1 MLLTN
6 IIIILVTLLF
16 SAFFSGMEIAFV
28 SSNKLKIEVDKTKH
42 TLGSSIIS
50 YFIKKSS
57 QFIST
62 MLVGNNIA
70 LVVYGIYMAIIL
82 EPVIL
87 KFTEIPFFVL
97 LIQTIISTLIILVTA
112 EFLPKIIFRLNPN
125 FYLNFFAVPLVI
137 LYFLLLPIAW
147 FILKISNFILK
158 YIFKL
163 KPDKNGKN
171 LLGKID
177 LDYLIQENI
186 PENNNNKTEDEEEMK
201 IFQNALDFSDIKIR
215 DCMVPRIEIVALDI
229 TENIETLKQKFIE
242 TGFSKILIFN
252 ENIDNIIGYAHSS
265 ELFKNPKT
273 IKDILYDV
281 IIIPETVPANKM
293 LARFINESKNL
304 AIIVDEFGGTSGMVT
319 IEDIIE
325 EIFGEIEDEHDVS
338 QIIEKQI
345 SEGEYI
351 FSARIEIDYLNDKYN
366 INIPESDEYD
376 TLAGYILFIN
386 ENFPKVNQEI
396 SGNNYIFRI
405 LKGSQTK
412 IDLVKVF
419 VKG

>member
-6 IIIILVTLLF
+6 LIIVFVTLLF

-28 SSNKLKIEVDKTKH
+28 SSSKLKIEVDKTKN

-50 YFIKKSS
+50 YFIDKSS

-70 LVVYGIYMAIIL
+70 LVIYGIYMAIIL
-82 EPVIL
+82 EPLIL
-87 KFTEIPFFVL
+87 KFTDISLFVL

-112 EFLPKIIFRLNPN
+112 EFLPKIVFRLNPN

-158 YIFKL
+158 YLFNL
-163 KPDKNGKN
+163 KPDENEKN

-177 LDYLIQENI
+177 LDYLIQEN
-186 PENNNNKTEDEEEMK
+186 NQDNNKKNEDEEEMK
-201 IFQNALDFSDIKIR
+201 IFQNALDFSDIKVR

-229 TENIETLKQKFIE
+229 NEKIETLKQKFIE
-242 TGFSKILIFN
+242 TGFSKILIFDK
-252 ENIDNIIGYAHSS
+252 NIDNIIGYAHSS

-293 LARFINESKNL
+293 LARFINENKNL
-304 AIIVDEFGGTSGMVT
+304 AIIVDEFGGTSGMIT

-345 SEGEYI
+345 SENEYI
-351 FSARIEIDYLNDKYN
+351 FSARIEIDYLNDKFN
-366 INIPESDEYD
+366 INIEESDEYD

-396 SGNNYIFRI
+396 KDNNYIFRI

-412 IDLVKVF
+412 IDLVKVI
-419 VKG
+419 VMN